1 HARAWDALRR
11 RARGGGAPSRDEGRR
26 ARRDRRPR
34 ADHRER
40 GPDIGD
46 ARDVH
51 SRGRRGSPD
60 AAAPHPAARRHGA
73 RQGFALARAGSP
85 CRRARASERADRL
98 MPTSILALGVML
110 SAFLVGL
117 VIGGPYIQLLRR
129 LRVGQ
134 NIRREGPSRDFAKQ
148 GIPTMGGLLFIGVVA
163 FLWVFVLFLLPES
176 EREVYVPQ
184 TIVPIGALVAVGA
197 LGAIDDWVNVTY
209 GFGIRGRHKLV
220 WQTIVGLAAAVY
232 IQRHFGVD
240 EVFIPLVGGWVIGG
254 VIFVLVALIAIVAT
268 SNGVNLTDGM
278 DGLAGG
284 TSVFAFL
291 SFAFIAAARHY
302 DWLVVFCAAPDRA
315 RGDAVLAAARVGRR
329 GRRVHDAGAGQYG
342 RVGLSARRAG
352 AKPRKARAASRLQR
366 DSASQAGPPQ
376 RGRAYQP
383 CGRSMAGRRRSLD
396 GTPRAAARHR
406 GGRLRS

>member
-1 HARAWDALRR
+1 
-11 RARGGGAPSRDEGRR
+11 
-26 ARRDRRPR
+26 
-34 ADHRER
+34 
-40 GPDIGD
+40 
-46 ARDVH
+46 
-51 SRGRRGSPD
+51 
-60 AAAPHPAARRHGA
+60 
-73 RQGFALARAGSP
+73 
-85 CRRARASERADRL
+85 

-240 EVFIPLVGGWVIGG
+240 EVFIPLVGGW
-254 VIFVLVALIAIVAT
+254 
-268 SNGVNLTDGM
+268 
-278 DGLAGG
+278 
-284 TSVFAFL
+284 
-291 SFAFIAAARHY
+291 
-302 DWLVVFCAAPDRA
+302 
-315 RGDAVLAAARVGRR
+315 
-329 GRRVHDAGAGQYG
+329 
-342 RVGLSARRAG
+342 
-352 AKPRKARAASRLQR
+352 
-366 DSASQAGPPQ
+366 
-376 RGRAYQP
+376 
-383 CGRSMAGRRRSLD
+383 
-396 GTPRAAARHR
+396 
-406 GGRLRS
+406 